1 MALLVL
7 ARETGGPRQERPHTA
22 EQPCLVSGQRA
33 ALEDAARQQARRQA
47 RVYGWRA
54 AVASLAAT
62 ALLLG
67 GYALGLVCL

>member
-1 MALLVL
+1 MDVLVL
-7 ARETGGPRQERPHTA
+7 ERTLGKQQE
-22 EQPCLVSGQRA
+22 QQCLVSGQRA